1 MCCSLILCLSLCV
14 LGVWEN
20 NLFVRVLRRV
30 YANVF
35 LSHART
41 VRTLGKLSAYFM
53 LYAGAFYYCANDT
66 RGVARFA
73 IGKGSALLK
82 EWWCALRCDLC
93 DAKVDFLG
101 VFGIKSG
108 VDCAKFARHRGWM
121 LSEWVCLCKSRF
133 HSARSQ
139 NIFPQNMR
147 CWIC

>member
-1 MCCSLILCLSLCV
+1 VSTFIFYYISAVCV
-14 LGVWEN
+14 LFSDS
-20 NLFVRVLRRV
+20 LFVALCAGSVREQFVCKSVLRRV

-82 EWWCALRCDLC
+82 E
-93 DAKVDFLG
+93 
-101 VFGIKSG
+101 
-108 VDCAKFARHRGWM
+108 
-121 LSEWVCLCKSRF
+121 
-133 HSARSQ
+133 
-139 NIFPQNMR
+139 
-147 CWIC
+147 